1 MAVRV
6 LIVDD
11 SPFIREVLRQVLTRY
26 PDIEVVGEAS
36 DGKRAEKLVLELRPD
51 VVTMDVVM
59 PMVGG
64 MDAIRSIM
72 TTCPTPIVVV
82 SDAQSDIREVT
93 MHAIEAGAVDAFSKP
108 RAGFDEATADRL
120 AALLRSAAQVQVR
133 QRWQRSRP
141 PQQSPR
147 SLERRIAKASFIGIV
162 ASTGGPQTLQRLL
175 GKLPA
180 RGTAPIAPIAI
191 VQHTSVGFTKALV
204 SWLSASVRVQVTTA
218 RDRQRVTAGQVVI
231 APDESHL
238 EIDAG
243 GVVRLH
249 RGPRINNH
257 RPSGTLLLSSL
268 ARAFGSSAVG
278 VILTGMG
285 DDGAEGAR
293 ELEEQ
298 GGLVVIENPGTAILE
313 GMPRAA
319 IQRTRLPIV
328 ASSER
333 IGDLL
338 RAAFTGRGE

>member
-1 MAVRV
+1 MSVRV

-11 SPFIREVLRQVLTRY
+11 SPFIREVLREVLMRY

-64 MDAIRSIM
+64 MEAIRSIM

-82 SDAQSDIREVT
+82 SDAQSDIRRVAI
-93 MHAIEAGAVDAFSKP
+93 HAIEAGAVDAFSKP

-120 AALLRSAAQVQVR
+120 AALLRSAAQVRVR

-147 SLERRIAKASFIGIV
+147 SLERRIAKAGFIGIV

-175 GKLPA
+175 GKLPS
-180 RGTAPIAPIAI
+180 RGTAPIAI

-204 SWLSASVRVQVTTA
+204 SWLSTSSRVQVTTA
-218 RDRQRVTAGQVVI
+218 RDRQRVTAGQVVL

-238 EIDAG
+238 EIDTG
-243 GVVRLH
+243 GLARLH
-249 RGPRINNH
+249 GGPRINNH

-278 VILTGMG
+278 IILTGMG

-298 GGLVVIENPGTAILE
+298 GGLVMIENPGTAILE

-333 IGDLL
+333 IGELL
-338 RAAFTGRGE
+338 RAAFTSRGE